1 MSIEDISPVS
11 LSGAGVLEVVDT
23 GVLLVV
29 DVDVLAKLGA
39 FPPSIAICCG
49 VSATGAGRVADGVD
63 VEVDV
68 FLADGMANDADTKK
82 ASDKYLS
89 TVECIDF

>member
-1 MSIEDISPVS
+1 MS
-11 LSGAGVLEVVDT
+11 LSGAGVCEV
-23 GVLLVV
+23 GIVLAVEV
-29 DVDVLAKLGA
+29 DVDVLVKLGA
-39 FPPSIAICCG
+39 FPPKIAICCG
-49 VSATGAGRVADGVD
+49 VSATGVGRVADGVD